1 MDEAAVGP
9 PQAPGPGPEPGPV
22 LPASSPPAPPASAF
36 SHAWSMSA
44 AVTAGIV
51 VALICLGMA
60 LAVANVELA
69 LVGLPLAIAT
79 ALAWDRRPPSRTP
92 STFTS
97 ETRRSRERTS
107 LDYIVGIT
115 AGTAV
120 DAVHVRLRTLGS
132 QERDYIVAPATAAA
146 LRGTIPVLH
155 SGPQRFV
162 ETRYRL
168 IGADASFL
176 SEPTLPLFAERVVEP
191 PYTAPRSLPLPERLT
206 GLTGPHNSSRPGDGG
221 EFRDI
226 DRFTSGDRLRRID
239 WRATAR
245 RAQAP
250 GELYVRRTTA
260 TSDAAILIVLDSRD
274 DVTDGVAEWSS
285 GAPRNRGI
293 SSLDLAREGAS
304 SLAAGYI
311 RSGDRVGFHDLA
323 TQTRAL
329 RPGGGARHLYRVL
342 DAIAR
347 TRPSGYA
354 SDRVRAPQVVPG
366 AEIIVFSTFLDEEAA
381 HLAVLWRAS
390 GHRVIG
396 VDTLPNP
403 VTTGLI
409 RRELVAFRIVMM
421 ERDERLHRLRAA
433 GIDVVHWERSADHPD
448 RESVLRILSRPR
460 GVR

>member
-1 MDEAAVGP
+1 M
-9 PQAPGPGPEPGPV
+9 
-22 LPASSPPAPPASAF
+22 
-36 SHAWSMSA
+36 
-44 AVTAGIV
+44 TAGVV
-51 VALICLGMA
+51 VALISLGMA
-60 LAVANVELA
+60 LAVSNVELA
-69 LVGLPLAIAT
+69 LVGIPLALA
-79 ALAWDRRPPSRTP
+79 AAAAWDRRPPSRTL
-92 STFTS
+92 SSFSSGTK
-97 ETRRSRERTS
+97 RGNDRKY
-107 LDYIVGIT
+107 LDYTVRIT
-115 AGTAV
+115 TGSGM

-132 QERDYIVAPATAAA
+132 PVRDFLVSPDTAAA

-168 IGADASFL
+168 IGPDASFL

-191 PYTAPRSLPLPERLT
+191 PYAAPRSLPLPERLT

-221 EFRDI
+221 EFREI

-274 DVTDGVAEWSS
+274 DVTDGVSEWSS
-285 GAPRNRGI
+285 GAPRGRGV

-304 SLAAGYI
+304 SLAAGFI
-311 RSGDRVGFHDLA
+311 RAGDRVGFHDLA

-329 RPGGGARHLYRVL
+329 RPGGGTRHLYHVL
-342 DAIAR
+342 EAIAG
-347 TRPSGYA
+347 TQPSGYA
-354 SDRVRAPQVVPG
+354 SDRVRAPLVVPG
-366 AEIIVFSTFLDEEAA
+366 AEIIVFSTFLDDEAA
-381 HLAVLWRAS
+381 HLALLWRAS

-396 VDTLPNP
+396 VDALPNP
-403 VTTGLI
+403 VTTGLV

-421 ERDERLHRLRAA
+421 EREERLHRLGAA
-433 GIDVVHWERSADHPD
+433 GIDIVRWQPSPGQPD
-448 RESVLRILSRPR
+448 REAVLRILSRPR

>member
-1 MDEAAVGP
+1 MSASVTAAV
-9 PQAPGPGPEPGPV
+9 
-22 LPASSPPAPPASAF
+22 
-36 SHAWSMSA
+36 
-44 AVTAGIV
+44 V
-51 VALICLGMA
+51 VALLCLGMA
-60 LAVANVELA
+60 LAVSNIELA
-69 LVGLPLAIAT
+69 LVGLPLALGA
-79 ALAWDRRPPSRTP
+79 AVAWDRRPVTRTLSAFS
-92 STFTS
+92 STTKRGS
-97 ETRRSRERTS
+97 DRTT
-107 LDYIVGIT
+107 LDYTVHIT
-115 AGTAV
+115 AEERV

-132 QERDYIVAPATAAA
+132 RQRDYLVAPGTATA
-146 LRGTIPVLH
+146 LSGTIAVLH

-168 IGADASFL
+168 VGADASFL
-176 SEPTLPLFAERVVEP
+176 SDPTLPLFSERVVEP
-191 PYTAPRSLPLPERLT
+191 AYTAPRSLPLPERLT
-206 GLTGPHNSSRPGDGG
+206 GLTGPHSSSRPGDGG

-304 SLAAGYI
+304 SLTAGYI
-311 RSGDRVGFHDLA
+311 RAGDRVGFHDLA

-329 RPGGGARHLYRVL
+329 RPGGGDRQLYRLL

-347 TRPSGYA
+347 TRPSGFA

-366 AEIIVFSTFLDEEAA
+366 AEIIVFSTFLDDEAA
-381 HLAVLWRAS
+381 HLALLWRAS

-396 VDTLPNP
+396 VDSLPDP
-403 VTTGLI
+403 VTTGLV
-409 RRELVAFRIVMM
+409 RREVVAFRIVMM
-421 ERDERLHRLRAA
+421 EREERLHRLGAA
-433 GIDVVHWERSADHPD
+433 GIDIVRWQRSGGRPD
-448 RESVLRILSRPR
+448 REAVLRNLSRPR
-460 GVR
+460 SVR

>member
-1 MDEAAVGP
+1 
-9 PQAPGPGPEPGPV
+9 
-22 LPASSPPAPPASAF
+22 
-36 SHAWSMSA
+36 MSA

-60 LAVANVELA
+60 LAVSNVELA

-79 ALAWDRRPPSRTP
+79 ALAWDRRPPSRTT
-92 STFTS
+92 SAFTS
-97 ETRRSRERTS
+97 ETKRGNDRSH
-107 LDYIVGIT
+107 LDYTVGIT
-115 AGTAV
+115 GPPGI
-120 DAVHVRLRTLGS
+120 DAVHIRLRTLGS
-132 QERDYIVAPATAAA
+132 RERDDIVAPGTATA
-146 LRGTIPVLH
+146 LNGSIPILH

-162 ETRYRL
+162 EARYRL
-168 IGADASFL
+168 VGPDASFL
-176 SEPTLPLFAERVVEP
+176 SDPTMPLFAERVVEP
-191 PYTAPRSLPLPERLT
+191 AYTAPRSLPVPERLT

-323 TQTRAL
+323 TQTRAI

-366 AEIIVFSTFLDEEAA
+366 AEIIVISTFLDDEAA
-381 HLAVLWRAS
+381 HLALLWRAS

-396 VDTLPNP
+396 VDALPNP
-403 VTTGLI
+403 VTRGLVK
-409 RRELVAFRIVMM
+409 RELVAFRIVMM
-421 ERDERLHRLRAA
+421 ERDERLHRLGAA
-433 GIDVVHWERSADHPD
+433 GIDIVRWERSADHPD
-448 RESVLRILSRPR
+448 REAVLRVLSRPR
-460 GVR
+460 SVR

>member
-1 MDEAAVGP
+1 MDQGGAAPDV
-9 PQAPGPGPEPGPV
+9 AAER
-22 LPASSPPAPPASAF
+22 AATTSS
-36 SHAWSMSA
+36 HGWSMSA
-44 AVTAGIV
+44 AVTAAVV
-51 VALICLGMA
+51 VALLCLGMA
-60 LAVANVELA
+60 LAVSNVELA
-69 LVGLPLAIAT
+69 LVGLPLAISA
-79 ALAWDRRPPSRTP
+79 ALAWDRRPSTRTL
-92 STFTS
+92 STYTS
-97 ETRRSRERTS
+97 TTERGRDRTH
-107 LDYIVGIT
+107 LDYTVAIT
-115 AGTAV
+115 AGPGI
-120 DAVHVRLRTLGS
+120 DAVHARLRTLGAP
-132 QERDYIVAPATAAA
+132 ERDYVVAPDTAAA
-146 LRGTIPVLH
+146 LSGSIPVLH
-155 SGPQRFV
+155 SGPQRFI

-176 SEPTLPLFAERVVEP
+176 SDPTLPLFAERVVEP
-191 PYTAPRSLPLPERLT
+191 PYIAPRSLPLPERLT
-206 GLTGPHNSSRPGDGG
+206 GLTGPHSSSRRGDGG

-285 GAPRNRGI
+285 GAPRNSGV

-304 SLAAGYI
+304 SLTAGYI
-311 RSGDRVGFHDLA
+311 RAGDRVGFHDLA

-347 TRPSGYA
+347 TTPSGYA

-366 AEIIVFSTFLDEEAA
+366 AEIIVFSTFLDDEAA
-381 HLAVLWRAS
+381 HLALLWRAS

-396 VDTLPNP
+396 VDSLPSP
-403 VTTGLI
+403 VTAGLV

-433 GIDVVHWERSADHPD
+433 GIDVVRWQRSADEPD
-448 RESVLRILSRPR
+448 REAVLKILSRPR

>member
-1 MDEAAVGP
+1 
-9 PQAPGPGPEPGPV
+9 
-22 LPASSPPAPPASAF
+22 
-36 SHAWSMSA
+36 MSA
-44 AVTAGIV
+44 ALTAGVV
-51 VALICLGMA
+51 VALLCLGMA
-60 LAVANVELA
+60 LAVSNVELA
-69 LVGLPLAIAT
+69 LVGLPVALAT
-79 ALAWDRRPPSRTP
+79 AVAWDRRPPSRTL
-92 STFTS
+92 SSFSSATKRGS
-97 ETRRSRERTS
+97 DRKY
-107 LDYIVGIT
+107 LDYSVRIT
-115 AGTAV
+115 AAENV

-132 QERDYIVAPATAAA
+132 PVRDFIVAPDTAAELA
-146 LRGTIPVLH
+146 GSIPVLH

-168 IGADASFL
+168 VGPDAAFA
-176 SEPTLPLFAERVVEP
+176 SEPTLPFFSERVVEP
-191 PYTAPRSLPLPERLT
+191 PYSAPRSLPLPERLT

-226 DRFTSGDRLRRID
+226 DRFTTGDRLRRID

-245 RAQAP
+245 RAQTP

-274 DVTDGVAEWSS
+274 DVTDGVSEWSS

-311 RSGDRVGFHDLA
+311 RAGDRVGFHDLA

-329 RPGGGARHLYRVL
+329 RPGGGTRHLYRVL

-347 TRPSGYA
+347 TRPSDYA

-366 AEIIVFSTFLDEEAA
+366 AEIIVFSTFLDDEAA
-381 HLAVLWRAS
+381 HLALLWRAS

-396 VDTLPNP
+396 VDALPSP
-403 VTTGLI
+403 VTAGLV

-421 ERDERLHRLRAA
+421 EREERLHRLGAA
-433 GIDVVHWERSADHPD
+433 GIDVVRWQPSAEHPD
-448 RESVLRILSRPR
+448 REAVLRVLSRPR
-460 GVR
+460 SVR

>member
-1 MDEAAVGP
+1 MDETPPDPP
-9 PQAPGPGPEPGPV
+9 PQPTET
-22 LPASSPPAPPASAF
+22 ASS
-36 SHAWSMSA
+36 HGWSMSA
-44 AVTAGIV
+44 AVTAGVV
-51 VALICLGMA
+51 VALLCLGMA
-60 LAVANVELA
+60 LAVSNVELA
-69 LVGLPLAIAT
+69 LVGLPLAIGA
-79 ALAWDRRPPSRTP
+79 ALAWDRRPPA
-92 STFTS
+92 STASAFSSSTK
-97 ETRRSRERTS
+97 RGRDRKH
-107 LDYIVGIT
+107 LDYTVRIT
-115 AGTAV
+115 AGPHV
-120 DAVHVRLRTLGS
+120 EAVHARLRTLGAP
-132 QERDYIVAPATAAA
+132 ERDYIVAPATAAS
-146 LRGTIPVLH
+146 LSGTIPVLH

-176 SEPTLPLFAERVVEP
+176 SDPSLPLFAERVVEP
-191 PYTAPRSLPLPERLT
+191 AYTAPRSLPLPERLT
-206 GLTGPHNSSRPGDGG
+206 GLTGPHSSSRRGDGG

-274 DVTDGVAEWSS
+274 DVTDGVSQWSS
-285 GAPRNRGI
+285 GAPHYSGT

-311 RSGDRVGFHDLA
+311 RAGDRVGFHDLA

-329 RPGGGARHLYRVL
+329 RPGGGTRHLYRVL

-347 TRPSGYA
+347 TQPSGDA

-366 AEIIVFSTFLDEEAA
+366 AEIIVFSTFLDDEAA
-381 HLAVLWRAS
+381 QLALLWRAA

-396 VDTLPNP
+396 VDALPAP

-409 RRELVAFRIVMM
+409 RRELAAFRMVMM
-421 ERDERLHRLRAA
+421 EREERLHRLGAA
-433 GIDVVHWERSADHPD
+433 GIDVVRWQRSAGRPD
-448 RESVLRILSRPR
+448 REAILRMLSRPR
-460 GVR
+460 SVR

>member
-1 MDEAAVGP
+1 M
-9 PQAPGPGPEPGPV
+9 
-22 LPASSPPAPPASAF
+22 
-36 SHAWSMSA
+36 
-44 AVTAGIV
+44 TAGIV
-51 VALICLGMA
+51 VALLCLGMA
-60 LAVANVELA
+60 LAVSNVELA
-69 LVGLPLAIAT
+69 LVGLPLALGA
-79 ALAWDRRPPSRTP
+79 AVAWDRRPASRTV

-97 ETRRSRERTS
+97 TTKRGRDRTA
-107 LDYIVGIT
+107 LDYTVGVS
-115 AGTAV
+115 AAARV

-132 QERDYIVAPATAAA
+132 PQRDYVVAPDTASS
-146 LRGTIPVLH
+146 LSGTIAVLH

-168 IGADASFL
+168 VGADASFL
-176 SEPTLPLFAERVVEP
+176 SDPTLPLFSERVVEP
-191 PYTAPRSLPLPERLT
+191 PYTASRSLPLPERLT
-206 GLTGPHNSSRPGDGG
+206 GLTGPHSSSRPGDGG

-311 RSGDRVGFHDLA
+311 RAGDRVGFHDLA
-323 TQTRAL
+323 TGTRAL

-366 AEIIVFSTFLDEEAA
+366 AEIIVFSTFLDDEAA
-381 HLAVLWRAS
+381 HLALLWRAS

-396 VDTLPNP
+396 VDSLPEP

-421 ERDERLHRLRAA
+421 EREERLHRLGAA
-433 GIDVVHWERSADHPD
+433 GIDIVGWQRSAGRPD
-448 RESVLRILSRPR
+448 REAVLRILSRPR

>member
-1 MDEAAVGP
+1 MTERGSDRTTLDYTVG
-9 PQAPGPGPEPGPV
+9 
-22 LPASSPPAPPASAF
+22 
-36 SHAWSMSA
+36 
-44 AVTAGIV
+44 VTA
-51 VALICLGMA
+51 
-60 LAVANVELA
+60 E
-69 LVGLPLAIAT
+69 
-79 ALAWDRRPPSRTP
+79 S
-92 STFTS
+92 S
-97 ETRRSRERTS
+97 
-107 LDYIVGIT
+107 
-115 AGTAV
+115 V
-120 DAVHVRLRTLGS
+120 DAVHLRVRTLGS
-132 QERDYIVAPATAAA
+132 PQRDYVVAPDSASS
-146 LRGTIPVLH
+146 LSGTIAVLH

-168 IGADASFL
+168 VGADASFL
-176 SEPTLPLFAERVVEP
+176 SDPTLPLFSERVVEP

-206 GLTGPHNSSRPGDGG
+206 GLTGPHSSSRPGDGG

-285 GAPRNRGI
+285 GAPRNRGT

-311 RSGDRVGFHDLA
+311 RAGDRVGFHDLA
-323 TQTRAL
+323 TGTRAL

-354 SDRVRAPQVVPG
+354 SDPVRAPQVVPG
-366 AEIIVFSTFLDEEAA
+366 AEIIVFSTFLDDEAA
-381 HLAVLWRAS
+381 HLALLWRAS

-396 VDTLPNP
+396 VDSLPEP

-421 ERDERLHRLRAA
+421 EREERLHRLGAA
-433 GIDVVHWERSADHPD
+433 GIDIVGWQRSAGRPD
-448 RESVLRILSRPR
+448 REAVLRILSRPR